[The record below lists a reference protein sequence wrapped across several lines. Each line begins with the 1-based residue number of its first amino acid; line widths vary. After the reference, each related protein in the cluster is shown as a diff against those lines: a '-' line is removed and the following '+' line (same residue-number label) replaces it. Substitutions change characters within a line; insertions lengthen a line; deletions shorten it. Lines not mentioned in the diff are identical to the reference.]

1 MDETSPRS
9 STLAAPSSSDV
20 RAPYPPLHVA
30 DTFVP
35 HIVVIGGGF
44 AGLNFV
50 QQLKKSNVRITLIDR
65 QNHHLFQPL
74 LYQVATAALG
84 APEIAEP
91 IRDVLRK
98 QRNLTVLLGEV
109 TAIDTSAQTVTF
121 DDETVAWDYLY
132 VAAGASH
139 SYFGNDHW
147 AQFAPGL
154 KTLDDAMEIR
164 RRVIIAYERA
174 ERTHDLTE
182 RERELTFVVVGA
194 GATGVELAGALA
206 EIARHTMARNFRNF
220 DPSAARVLLVEAGPR
235 VLANYDPSLSES
247 AKAQLEGLGV
257 TVLLDTRVTNI
268 TDEGVTLGEEFVP
281 TSTVLWA
288 AGVRSS
294 PLGGMLGA
302 PLDRA
307 GRVIVEPDLTVPGL
321 PNVSVLGDLAAV
333 TRANGKP
340 VPGLAPAAMQMG
352 RYAGKRLRRVL
363 MAQDV
368 EPFEYLDKGQMA
380 TIGKRRAVAQ
390 SAGFKLSG
398 PIAWLAWAFIHVY
411 FLVGFRNRVIVLMD
425 WVWAYLTQR
434 RGARILYGIHASEA
448 APRGQRELIRMEA
461 AQTAVRR
468 IPSADEAT
476 VQR

>member
-1 MDETSPRS
+1 MEETTARS
-9 STLAAPSSSDV
+9 TAITAPIPHV
-20 RAPYPPLHVA
+20 KAPYPPLHVA
-30 DTFVP
+30 DTYVP

-44 AGLNFV
+44 AGLNLV

-91 IRDVLRK
+91 IRDILRK
-98 QRNLTVLLGEV
+98 QKNLTVLLGDV
-109 TAIDTSAQTVTF
+109 SAIDTTAKTVTF
-121 DDETVAWDYLY
+121 DDEMLAWDYLY

-147 AQFAPGL
+147 AEFAPGL

-174 ERTHDLTE
+174 ERTDDPVE

-220 DPSAARVLLVEAGPR
+220 DPSAAKVLLVEAGPR
-235 VLANYDPSLSES
+235 VLANYDPELSDS

-257 TVLLDTRVTNI
+257 TVMLDTRVTDI
-268 TDEGVTLGEEFVP
+268 TDDGVQLTDQFVP

-294 PLGGMLGA
+294 PLGAMLGS
-302 PLDRA
+302 PVDRA
-307 GRVIVEPDLTVPGL
+307 GRVIVEQNLTLPGRPDI
-321 PNVSVLGDLAAV
+321 SVLGDLASV
-333 TRANGKP
+333 KGKDGNP

-352 RYAGKRLRRVL
+352 RYAGKRLRNVL
-363 MAQDV
+363 MSK
-368 EPFEYLDKGQMA
+368 EHKPFSYVDKGQMA

-390 SAGFKLSG
+390 SGGVKLSG
-398 PIAWLAWAFIHVY
+398 PIAWLAWAIIHVY
-411 FLVGFRNRVIVLMD
+411 FLVGFRNRVIVLLD
-425 WVWAYLTQR
+425 WSWAYLTQR

-448 APRGQRELIRMEA
+448 APREQRQLMRRGTELVGGGAIAERDN
-461 AQTAVRR
+461 TATPR
-468 IPSADEAT
+468 
-476 VQR
+476 